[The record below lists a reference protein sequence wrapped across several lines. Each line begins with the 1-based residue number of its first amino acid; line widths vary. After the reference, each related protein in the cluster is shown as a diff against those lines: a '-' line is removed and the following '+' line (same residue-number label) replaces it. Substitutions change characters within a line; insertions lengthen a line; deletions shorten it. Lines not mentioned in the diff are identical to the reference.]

1 MAGPLSLLCSTRI
14 LVRCVLHICTQV
26 ACDLRTCA
34 TCVHVP
40 LSRSHVAYMY
50 AVCRAVQVGRC
61 GAAAKLNSEWESDHG
76 MLNSGLEAK
85 LDSGVE
91 TGNQGRAAGPIGYGC
106 GTLTAAIVEG
116 HKGRLRGGPQRPP
129 SWRARALFERASVE
143 GPVRRGRPALCAA
156 RKALCSVRGG
166 SCQGPRKRSCCFRP
180 PAAGRSRTVR
190 EGPESLQTPI
200 LVSRV
205 SRSRLE
211 DMLPL
216 PRQ

>member
-116 HKGRLRGGPQRPP
+116 HKGRLRGGPALCLRGPL
-129 SWRARALFERASVE
+129 WRALCGAE
-143 GPVRRGRPALCAA
+143 GPRSVRRGRPSVLCGAEAVRARASAA
-156 RKALCSVRGG
+156 AASVRL
-166 SCQGPRKRSCCFRP
+166 R
-180 PAAGRSRTVR
+180 
-190 EGPESLQTPI
+190 
-200 LVSRV
+200 RV
-205 SRSRLE
+205 GVA
-211 DMLPL
+211 P
-216 PRQ
+216 